1 MYAFPCIGPCGC
13 LCAQGTRAQPF
24 RSLDR
29 LGQRD
34 EWQRTCLACY
44 ARLLAR
50 SRWDAVRQVYASYV
64 ARVLACGLLK
74 AYFRACASA
83 CTGPGVAAT
92 SGREMSFRGCTE
104 SDVTHAPFAFN
115 FYRIVQLYS
124 TVLRSESYRLRLDT
138 AHSVFFAVSSFYVL
152 AVECYRR
159 VTSVYPA

>member
-1 MYAFPCIGPCGC
+1 MRADSARLTASQERLEPELPTLLLSPPLLPPPPLTRRAPLTVAGFKACGPARDAMYAFPCIGPCGC

-74 AYFRACASA
+74 AYFRACERMYR
-83 CTGPGVAAT
+83 PGGSGYKRARDEFEVAQ
-92 SGREMSFRGCTE
+92 SQM
-104 SDVTHAPFAFN
+104 
-115 FYRIVQLYS
+115 
-124 TVLRSESYRLRLDT
+124 
-138 AHSVFFAVSSFYVL
+138 
-152 AVECYRR
+152 
-159 VTSVYPA
+159 